1 MQRRIAQGLLP
12 VLILGV
18 SACSSPLARWENQPA
33 QRTNSPGRT
42 ASSPVRRSDGD
53 SYTVRPGDT
62 LYSIAFRNQV
72 DYHDLANW
80 NGIDSDFR
88 IIPGR
93 VLRLKSR
100 GEIPMARAVP
110 VLPPVSRPKPVPSE
124 RVIAKPVPAPE
135 PPVLE
140 AENPAEVVAVTPTP
154 TAKSSAP
161 VETAPAVAL
170 PQTAAISGFEWFW
183 PTTGTI
189 LKTYAPQAG
198 FKGLDFGGN
207 FGQPVFAAASGRVV
221 YSGNALKGYGELII
235 IKHNDTYLSAYSYNR
250 RRNVSEGDVVTAGQP
265 IGELGMGPENKP
277 FLHFEIRE
285 RGQPVDPMRFLP
297 KRETTPGAKL
307 SAN

>member
-1 MQRRIAQGLLP
+1 MRFRIAQSLP
-12 VLILGV
+12 LVLITILVV
-18 SACSSPLARWENQPA
+18 SACSSPITRWEEPS
-33 QRTNSPGRT
+33 QRTSS
-42 ASSPVRRSDGD
+42 ASKPRPAPRRSGGET
-53 SYTVRPGDT
+53 YTVRSGDT

-80 NGIDSDFR
+80 NGIGSDYR
-88 IIPGR
+88 IMPGR
-93 VLRLKSR
+93 VLRLSPGAETR
-100 GEIPMARAVP
+100 IARAAPAP
-110 VLPPVSRPKPVPSE
+110 VVRPRPAPEGVSVKPAPIPV
-124 RVIAKPVPAPE
+124 VPAP
-135 PPVLE
+135 
-140 AENPAEVVAVTPTP
+140 ATPSQDII
-154 TAKSSAP
+154 ASAP
-161 VETAPAVAL
+161 APAAPPAASAPEIVAN
-170 PQTAAISGFEWFW
+170 SGFEWFW

-189 LKTYAPQAG
+189 LKTYAPQSG

-207 FGQPVFAAASGRVV
+207 FGQPVFAAAPGRVV

-250 RRNVSEGDVVTAGQP
+250 TRNVKEGDVVTAGQP

-307 SAN
+307 SGN

>member
-1 MQRRIAQGLLP
+1 MPVRIARYLLP

-18 SACSSPLARWENQPA
+18 SACTSPITRWEESPA
-33 QRTNSPGRT
+33 QRT
-42 ASSPVRRSDGD
+42 SSSRPRPAPVRRADGD
-53 SYTVRPGDT
+53 TYTVQSGDT
-62 LYSIAFRNQV
+62 LYSIAFRNQI
-72 DYHDLANW
+72 DYKDLASW
-80 NGIDSDFR
+80 NGIGSDYR

-93 VLRLKSR
+93 VLRLKPNA
-100 GEIPMARAVP
+100 EARASRP
-110 VLPPVSRPKPVPSE
+110 APAPVSRP
-124 RVIAKPVPAPE
+124 RPAPAAPRIE
-135 PPVLE
+135 PAQPAIE
-140 AENPAEVVAVTPTP
+140 YGGSAETVVA
-154 TAKSSAP
+154 SAP
-161 VETAPAVAL
+161 APVISESSTAAGPAVIPAT
-170 PQTAAISGFEWFW
+170 PQAAINSGFEWFW

-189 LKTYAPQAG
+189 LKTYAPQSG

-207 FGQPVFAAASGRVV
+207 FGQPVFAAAPGRVV

-250 RRNVSEGDVVTAGQP
+250 TRNVKEGDVVTAGQP

-307 SAN
+307 STQ

>member
-1 MQRRIAQGLLP
+1 MRFRIAQCLLP

-18 SACSSPLARWENQPA
+18 SACSSPITRWEDPPS
-33 QRTNSPGRT
+33 QR
-42 ASSPVRRSDGD
+42 ASSAAKPRPAPRRSDGA
-53 SYTVRPGDT
+53 SYTVQPGDT
-62 LYSIAFRNQV
+62 LYSIAFRNQL

-80 NGIDSDFR
+80 NGIGSDYR
-88 IIPGR
+88 IMPGR
-93 VLRLKSR
+93 VLRLRPGAETQIARPAPAPVVRPKPAP
-100 GEIPMARAVP
+100 ERAVP
-110 VLPPVSRPKPVPSE
+110 RPAPTPSVPGPATPGEDVIASAPPAPAAPSTTTTVPS
-124 RVIAKPVPAPE
+124 APE
-135 PPVLE
+135 I
-140 AENPAEVVAVTPTP
+140 VAN
-154 TAKSSAP
+154 
-161 VETAPAVAL
+161 
-170 PQTAAISGFEWFW
+170 SGFEWLW

-189 LKTYAPQAG
+189 LKTYAPQAS

-207 FGQPVFAAASGRVV
+207 FGQPVFAAAPGRVV

-250 RRNVSEGDVVTAGQP
+250 TRNVKEGDVVTAGQP

-307 SAN
+307 SGN

>member
-1 MQRRIAQGLLP
+1 MRLRIAQTLLP
-12 VLILGV
+12 VLVSVLGV
-18 SACSSPLARWENQPA
+18 SACTSPITRWEEP
-33 QRTNSPGRT
+33 QRT
-42 ASSPVRRSDGD
+42 SSAKSRSTPMPRRSDGA
-53 SYTVRPGDT
+53 SYTVQPGDT

-80 NGIDSDFR
+80 NGIGSDYR
-88 IIPGR
+88 IVPGR
-93 VLRLKSR
+93 VLRLSPR
-100 GEIPMARAVP
+100 GEMQLAKP
-110 VLPPVSRPKPVPSE
+110 VVPPVVRPKPTPERVAVRPAPVPPVTTPATPSE
-124 RVIAKPVPAPE
+124 DVMASAPAAPVISASPSPAPTA
-135 PPVLE
+135 P
-140 AENPAEVVAVTPTP
+140 EVVAN
-154 TAKSSAP
+154 
-161 VETAPAVAL
+161 
-170 PQTAAISGFEWFW
+170 SGFEWFW

-207 FGQPVFAAASGRVV
+207 FGQPVFAAAPGRVV

-250 RRNVSEGDVVTAGQP
+250 HRNVKEGDVVTAGQP

-307 SAN
+307 SVN

>member
-1 MQRRIAQGLLP
+1 MQRRIAQCLLP
-12 VLILGV
+12 VLLLSL
-18 SACSSPLARWENQPA
+18 SACSGLMRWGNEPA
-33 QRTNSPGRT
+33 QRTSSPGRT
-42 ASSPVRRSDGD
+42 PATQVRRSDGD

-62 LYSIAFRNQV
+62 LYSIAFRNQI
-72 DYHDLANW
+72 DYHDLASW

-93 VLRLKSR
+93 VLRLK
-100 GEIPMARAVP
+100 PRAERPVAKPVP
-110 VLPPVSRPKPVPSE
+110 VSPPVSRPQSPVEAERVASKPVPSVIVPASPS
-124 RVIAKPVPAPE
+124 VIA
-135 PPVLE
+135 
-140 AENPAEVVAVTPTP
+140 TP
-154 TAKSSAP
+154 SAP
-161 VETAPAVAL
+161 VATPVFTV
-170 PQTAAISGFEWFW
+170 PPSAASSGFEWFW

-207 FGQPVFAAASGRVV
+207 FGQPVFAAAPGRVV

-250 RRNVSEGDVVTAGQP
+250 HRNVNEGDVVTAGQP
-265 IGELGMGPENKP
+265 IGELGNGPENKP

-307 SAN
+307 SGN